1 MIQKNMSSIQLHV
14 GLAMLTVGVLSIAGL
29 SALLLALQERLVRS
43 RYAGAWVQK
52 LPPLET
58 METRLFFLNRC
69 GFILLTIV
77 LVTSFYSYHTLL
89 GEAPGLLPKTL
100 LALVAWLIFLILLLG
115 RRYQGWRAARA
126 INSTLFGVLLLVAI
140 YFASHLELL

>member
-1 MIQKNMSSIQLHV
+1 MIQGNMSSIQLHV

-29 SALLLALQERLVRS
+29 SALLLALQEWLVRS
-43 RYAGAWVQK
+43 RYAGPWVQK

-69 GFILLTIV
+69 GFILLTAV
-77 LVTSFYSYHTLL
+77 LITSLYSYHTLL
-89 GEAPGLLPKTL
+89 REAPWLLPKTMM
-100 LALVAWLIFLILLLG
+100 AVAAWLIFLILLLG
-115 RRYQGWRAARA
+115 RHYKGWRAARA
-126 INSTLFGVLLLVAI
+126 INSTLFGALLLIAI